1 MGKDSK
7 LTVSLILN
15 DASFSKRL
23 AAVNRELKLTES
35 EFKQTA
41 STTKNFGST
50 LDGAKAKFEQLSSKL
65 DASNKKISLYK
76 DEIKKTDTTLNSLTT
91 TYNEND
97 KNLSKLNEQYVKA
110 CMTMGENSEEA
121 KGLDKEIKSLEKSQT
136 SLETKIIST
145 STRLD
150 TLNTSLNLSQA
161 EFNELQRELSES
173 STALE
178 NFQTEKAKQRIE
190 EMSKSIQNVGD
201 KFEKTG
207 KTISEVGGNLTKY
220 VTAPII
226 GIGTAA
232 TAVSMKFEASM
243 SNVQALS
250 GAVGEDFDKLSD
262 KAREMGAKT
271 SKSASEAAD
280 AMGYMALAGWDV
292 SEMLA
297 GIEPILRLSEAGNMD
312 LAKASDLVTDS
323 MGGLKL
329 AVNDVP
335 RYLDQVAQTSRK
347 SNTSIQ
353 QLMEA
358 FINTGAT
365 ATNLGIPLE
374 ETSALL
380 GILANNGN
388 KGYEAGTKLNSIIT
402 RMTAQSG
409 PAREAWSE
417 LGISVYDAEGK
428 FRGMT
433 TVLSE
438 TKEKFQELT
447 NEEQQYFLK
456 RAVGT
461 DNITAFNNLMNA
473 SGGEIQALT
482 ATIRDSSGA
491 MEEMAVT
498 MQDNLKG
505 KITQLKSKLEEL
517 GIKLGETL
525 VPMFTKLAEKLSEL
539 VDKFNALSPETQEAI
554 VKFGLIAAATGPVVK
569 GLGGV
574 VSASGSM
581 IKLGGKLVGMLSG
594 TASATAAVAGSTTAA
609 VGTAAAGTGLA
620 GLGSALGGV
629 ALAAAPYVAAGA
641 AIVGTGYAIH
651 KGLSQEVIPTVDL
664 FADKVTQTSAAVYDS
679 NGVMIKSAQYTSTA
693 ISEETKK
700 AVSSYL
706 ELDENVRNTMTSL
719 YANSVPITNEIASN
733 ISTKFSEMGTMIRDS
748 LSQNSQDSI
757 NILSGFFETSN
768 VMTSEYEAGII
779 AKQTAHY
786 EEKMKKIQGYEER
799 INSIVQ
805 GALNENRELRED
817 ELNKIL
823 EFEDK
828 MREESIKSRSQTE
841 EEASLILGRLASY
854 DKRITAEM
862 ASEHIKEAERM
873 RIEAVDAATKE
884 YNDRVAQIE
893 YMRDESKVISKEQ
906 ADALIK
912 DAERQR
918 DDAVKHAADMKENV
932 VKKISEMNKDVLDD
946 VDTQTG
952 KIMTKWDKVKNWWNN
967 LSFNKKSMEV
977 DMIENRI
984 TNYRSTGRPNEPQ
997 PRLLDLQPQPF
1008 TDSLEVANRSSYA
1021 ADTVK
1026 SITAVSNSKNA
1037 DASDILAVMQ
1047 QSLNE
1052 TIRQNKFLME
1062 LVKIMQL
1069 EKDVNVELNVDGR
1082 QIAKATAQY
1091 MSKEIDNINVRK
1103 NRLGGVF

>member
-15 DASFSKRL
+15 DASFSKQL

-50 LDGAKAKFEQLSSKL
+50 LEGAKAKFEQLGSKL
-65 DASNKKISLYK
+65 DASSKKISLYK

-97 KNLSKLNEQYVKA
+97 KKLSKLNEQYVKA

-190 EMSKSIQNVGD
+190 EMSKSIQDTGD
-201 KFEKTG
+201 KFKKAGEK
-207 KTISEVGGNLTKY
+207 ISKIGGNLSKY
-220 VTAPII
+220 ATVPLV
-226 GIGTAA
+226 GVGTAVLN
-232 TAVSMKFEASM
+232 VSKNFEASM
-243 SNVQALS
+243 SNIQALS
-250 GAVGEDFDKLSD
+250 GATGEDFDKLST
-262 KAREMGAKT
+262 KAREMGEKT
-271 SKSASEAAD
+271 SKSAKDSAD
-280 AMGYMALAGWDV
+280 AMGYMALAGWNV
-292 SEMLA
+292 EEMLG

-329 AVNDVP
+329 QVKDVP
-335 RYLDQVAQTSRK
+335 EYLDKVAQTSRK

-402 RMTAQSG
+402 RMTAQSK
-409 PAREAWSE
+409 PAAEAWGE
-417 LGISVYDAEGK
+417 LGISVYDSEGK

-433 TVLSE
+433 TVLAE
-438 TKEKFQELT
+438 TKEKFKELT

-461 DNITAFNNLMNA
+461 DNITAFNNLMSA
-473 SGGEIQALT
+473 SDGELQALT
-482 ATIRDSSGA
+482 STIRDSNGA
-491 MEEMAVT
+491 MEEMALT
-498 MQDNLKG
+498 MQDNLQG
-505 KITQLKSKLEEL
+505 SLYQLTSKLEEGAL
-517 GIKLGETL
+517 KLGETL
-525 VPMFTKLAEKLSEL
+525 LPMATKLVDKLSEL
-539 VDKFNALSPETQEAI
+539 VDKFIELPPETHETI
-554 VKFGLIAAATGPVVK
+554 VKFGLMAAAAGPVVK
-569 GLGGV
+569 CLGGI
-574 VSASGSM
+574 VSTSGSI
-581 IKLGGKLVGMLSG
+581 IKLGGKLVKTLSG
-594 TASATAAVAGSTTAA
+594 TTAATSAVAGSATAA

-620 GLGSALGGV
+620 GLGSVLGNV

-641 AIVGTGYAIH
+641 AIVGAGYAIH
-651 KGLSQEVIPTVDL
+651 KGLSEEVIPTVDL

-679 NGVMIKSAQYTSTA
+679 NGVMVKAAQYSSTA
-693 ISEETKK
+693 ISEETQK
-700 AVSSYL
+700 AISSYL
-706 ELDENVRNTMTSL
+706 EFDENVRNILVGL
-719 YANSVPITNEIASN
+719 YANTEPITNEIATN
-733 ISTKFSEMGTMIRDS
+733 ISDKFNEMGRMIRES

-757 NILSGFFETSN
+757 GILSKFFEDSN
-768 VMTSEYEAGII
+768 VMASEYEAGII

-786 EEKMKKIQGYEER
+786 EEKMQKIQGYEER

-817 ELNKIL
+817 ELSKIL
-823 EFEDK
+823 EFENK

-884 YNDRVAQIE
+884 YNDRIAQIE
-893 YMRDESKVISKEQ
+893 YMRDESKVISEEQ
-906 ADALIK
+906 AESLIEDA
-912 DAERQR
+912 DRQR
-918 DDAVKHAADMKENV
+918 KEAIEHAADMKKNV
-932 VKKISEMNKDVLDD
+932 VKKISEMNKDVLED

-952 KIMTKWDKVKNWWNN
+952 KIMNFWDKMQRKWDEWFP
-967 LSFNKKSMEV
+967 SKKTMEV
-977 DMIENRI
+977 DTIENRI

-1052 TIRQNKFLME
+1052 TIRQNNFLME

>member
-15 DASFSKRL
+15 DASFSKQL

-97 KNLSKLNEQYVKA
+97 KKLSKLNEQYVKA

-220 VTAPII
+220 VTTPII

-232 TAVSMKFEASM
+232 TAVSMRFEASM

-335 RYLDQVAQTSRK
+335 QYLDQVAQTSRK

-402 RMTAQSG
+402 RMTAQSK
-409 PAREAWSE
+409 PAAEAWSE
-417 LGISVYDAEGK
+417 LGVSVYDTEGK

-473 SGGEIQALT
+473 SDGEIQALT

-569 GLGGV
+569 GLGGI

-609 VGTAAAGTGLA
+609 VGTAAGTGLA

-748 LSQNSQDSI
+748 LTQNSQESI
-757 NILSGFFETSN
+757 NVLSGFFETSN

-786 EEKMKKIQGYEER
+786 EEKMQKIQGYEER

-805 GALNENRELRED
+805 GALNQNRELRED
-817 ELNKIL
+817 ELSKIL
-823 EFEDK
+823 EFENK

-884 YNDRVAQIE
+884 YNDRIAQIE
-893 YMRDESKVISKEQ
+893 YMRDESKVISEEQ
-906 ADALIK
+906 AESLIEDA
-912 DAERQR
+912 DRQR
-918 DDAVKHAADMKENV
+918 KEAIEHAADMKKNV
-932 VKKISEMNKDVLDD
+932 VKKISEMNKDVLED

-952 KIMTKWDKVKNWWNN
+952 KIMNLWDKMQRKWDEWFP
-967 LSFNKKSMEV
+967 SKKTMEV
-977 DMIENRI
+977 DTIENRI

-997 PRLLDLQPQPF
+997 PYLLDLQPQPF

-1026 SITAVSNSKNA
+1026 SITAVSNNKKA

-1052 TIRQNKFLME
+1052 TIRQNNFLME

-1069 EKDVNVELNVDGR
+1069 ERDVNVELNVDGR

-1091 MSKEIDNINVRK
+1091 MSKEIDNINTRK
-1103 NRLGGVF
+1103 SRLGGAF